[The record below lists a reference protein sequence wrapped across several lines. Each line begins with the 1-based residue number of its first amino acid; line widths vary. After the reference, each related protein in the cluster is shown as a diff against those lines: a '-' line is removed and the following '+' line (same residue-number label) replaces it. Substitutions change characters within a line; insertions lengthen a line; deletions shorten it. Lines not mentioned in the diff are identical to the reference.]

1 MAQVEDKGL
10 QMPHKVVMEER
21 KRLHITGVTEV
32 VSFEEDSAVLRT
44 CRGRIMVR
52 GQGLHLKN
60 LSQESGQ
67 VAVEGHVTA
76 IIYEEP
82 RAQGGFFSRLFG

>member
-10 QMPHKVVMEER
+10 QLPHKVVLEER
-21 KRLHITGVTEV
+21 KRLSITGVTEV
-32 VSFEEDSAVLRT
+32 VSFEEDAAVVRT
-44 CRGRIMVR
+44 CRGRMMIR

-67 VAVEGHVTA
+67 VAVEGQ
-76 IIYEEP
+76 ISGLIYEEP
-82 RAQGGFFSRLFG
+82 HAQGGFFSRLFR